1 MCEQLDGKD
10 RYFDDRLMAVTVIV
24 LYSRVLDP
32 SLEDIDDELDFST
45 VDTVAEVLRTLTNEY
60 CSYGSQLSTLDCA
73 VSTML
78 GGGDLVDWT
87 PTSDVVENGRVIL
100 DVYKLFRVDDA
111 FDNAV
116 KLL

>member
-1 MCEQLDGKD
+1 
-10 RYFDDRLMAVTVIV
+10 MAVTVIV
-24 LYSRVLDP
+24 LYSRILDP
-32 SLEDIDDELDFST
+32 SLEDIDDELDCCPT
-45 VDTVAEVLRTLTNEY
+45 AVVAVVVEVGRTLINEY

-78 GGGDLVDWT
+78 GGGDLVGWT

-116 KLL
+116 ELL